1 MKGKVKIVSLL
12 ALVLTLPVL
21 FAPSFSRAEYPDKP
35 ITLIV
40 PWATGGLTDTAARAL
55 ATVISGQYL
64 PVTVAVINRPGAGGS
79 VGQTELVK
87 SKPDGYTI
95 GMNTGS
101 CLFIEPHLKK
111 LPYGEEDYTIV
122 LQVFSEESM
131 IAAHPSKPYNNLK
144 ELIDYA
150 KAHPKEVNAGIHAPL
165 TTGHLAFLQL
175 QLEKQVEFKIVPM
188 GGGGPMKTALLGGHV
203 DIAPLSISEALP
215 YIKAKTM
222 KALGVMGTKPVEGF
236 PEIIPFAKQ
245 GFALEAPVVGYL
257 MTPKGVPEDR
267 LKKLHDVFKKAM
279 EDPAFL
285 KIAQANNMQLEYLNG
300 PDARARF
307 NHFYQHYGNL
317 IKRVGLEQK

>member
-1 MKGKVKIVSLL
+1 MKGKNKIVTLL
-12 ALVLTLPVL
+12 ALVLTLPV
-21 FAPSFSRAEYPDKP
+21 FFVPSLSRAEYPDKP

-55 ATVISGQYL
+55 ATVIGGQYL
-64 PVTVAVINRPGAGGS
+64 PVTIAVINRPGAGGS

-111 LPYGEEDYTIV
+111 LPYGEEDYYIV
-122 LQVFSEESM
+122 MQVFSEESM

-175 QLEKQVEFKIVPM
+175 QLEKNVEFKIVPM

-245 GFALEAPVVGYL
+245 GFSLEAAIGVMIRHALKQSGNNVSAAARLLGVSRDYL
-257 MTPKGVPEDR
+257 RYR
-267 LKKLHDVFKKAM
+267 LAGHKS
-279 EDPAFL
+279 DPG
-285 KIAQANNMQLEYLNG
+285 NG
-300 PDARARF
+300 
-307 NHFYQHYGNL
+307 
-317 IKRVGLEQK
+317 E